1 MTHTMHKSQTG
12 HELAYVYTD
21 GNKDKA
27 LLVFCG
33 GFKSDMTGTKATF
46 LEESAKASDIP
57 YLRFDY
63 SGHGASE
70 GNFPDGTIGTWAKDA
85 ESIIEAMRGQRQ
97 VVLVGSSMGGWISLL
112 LARQKDYL
120 KALVLLAP
128 APDFTRDVK
137 AELTPKQL
145 KEMDEKGRVEIPNDY
160 SDEPYI
166 FTKALLEDGEAQ
178 CLLDEEI
185 PYDGPVDIL
194 QGMQDADVDWS
205 KAIFITEALKSE
217 KVRLHLLKDAG
228 HSLSR
233 PEDLALLWS
242 VVEERML

>member
-1 MTHTMHKSQTG
+1 MTHTMHKSQSG
-12 HELAYVYTD
+12 HDLAYVFTD
-21 GNKDKA
+21 GEVGKP

-46 LEESAKASDIP
+46 LEEQAKSARLP

-63 SGHGASE
+63 SGHGAS
-70 GNFPDGTIGTWAKDA
+70 GGAFVDGTIGQWASDA
-85 ESIIEAMRGQRQ
+85 ESIIDAVRGSRE
-97 VVLVGSSMGGWISLL
+97 VILVGSSMGGWISLL
-112 LARQKDYL
+112 LSRQKDYIR
-120 KALVLLAP
+120 ALVLLAP

-137 AELTPKQL
+137 EQL
-145 KEMDEKGRVEIPNDY
+145 NPAQIKEMEQKGRVEIPNDY

-166 FTKALLEDGEAQ
+166 FTAALLEDGESQ

-194 QGMQDADVDWS
+194 QGMEDADVDWS
-205 KAIFITEALKSE
+205 KALFITECLKSQQ
-217 KVRLHLLKDAG
+217 VRLHLLKDAG

-233 PEDLALLWS
+233 PQDLALLWS
-242 VVEERML
+242 IIAERA